1 MNKLLGNIK
10 SIDAHDGLL
19 LIKTNVY
26 NTELEA
32 IIIGNENE
40 YPYLKNN
47 NNVSLIFKETEVLLS
62 KDKSL
67 NISDNNEITCT
78 ITSTT
83 KGSLLT
89 QVNLDF
95 DGNIIAAVITSS
107 SAERLQLKINDTV
120 KAFIK
125 ANEIIVAEC

>member
-19 LIKTNVY
+19 LIKTNVN